1 MLMRTLR
8 SQVRWIMIA
17 IVILFV
23 LSIFGMYG
31 FDSPRRAPSAGGDYV
46 VAEVDGRAVMRSTLE
61 EQLRGYVERAN
72 IKDITSADMPYLYKA
87 ALSNIVLYSRLS
99 KEAAESGLKATDEE
113 INAAV
118 KEVSEQFPTKEA
130 FMQYLER
137 SGIKMSAFRENLA
150 REVVQRKL
158 MEKSMGSLDVSD
170 DEIKEFYEQL
180 KPLFFHSPAGW
191 TLDFVRVKKP
201 EEAEKLRTLLSEG
214 KGWNDAVSAVA
225 SGDVIQRS
233 PETGPAF
240 FPESGFKDSMA
251 VMAFLAEGEVSPAM
265 EIASNDIMVAVKR
278 GKVEEKTTPFDEVSG
293 DVKAI
298 LTEEKSRKAQSDF
311 FKGLQERAV
320 VVIHDESLFPRAEAG
335 NGAAKE
341 GAGEAERGEV
351 SGDEG
356 DKK

>member
-31 FDSPRRAPSAGGDYV
+31 FDGPRRTPSAGEDYV
-46 VAEVDGRAVMRSTLE
+46 VAEIDGRSVMRSTLE

-72 IKDITSADMPYLYKA
+72 IKDITSADIPYLYQA
-87 ALSNIVLYSRLS
+87 ALGNIALYSRLT
-99 KEAAESGLKATDEE
+99 KEAAESGLKATEEE
-113 INAAV
+113 INEAV

-130 FMQYLER
+130 FMQYLDR
-137 SGIKMSAFRENLA
+137 SGIKMSAFRDNLA

-158 MEKSMGSLDVSD
+158 MEKSMGSLVVSD
-170 DEIKEFYEQL
+170 EEVKAFYEQL
-180 KPLFFHSPAGW
+180 KPLFFHSPSGW
-191 TLDFVRVKKP
+191 SMDFVRVKTA
-201 EEAEKLRTLLSEG
+201 EDAEKIRTLLTGG
-214 KGWNDAVSAVA
+214 KDWNDALSAVA
-225 SGDVIQRS
+225 SGDVIDKT
-233 PETGPAF
+233 PDTGPIF
-240 FPESGFKDSMA
+240 FPETGFKDSMA
-251 VMAFLAEGEVSPAM
+251 VMTYLLEGEVSPVM
-265 EIASNDIMVAVKR
+265 QIASDDVMIAVKR
-278 GKVEEKTTPFDEVSG
+278 GKVEEKTTPFEEVSG

-298 LTEEKSRKAQSDF
+298 LTEEKARQAQSDF

-335 NGAAKE
+335 GGSSGE
-341 GAGEAERGEV
+341 SGSEAGSRTV